1 MGWAAHHWEDR
12 MERKVLVVDD
22 SLAVARQLTK
32 MLEEF
37 GGYQVVGH
45 AKNGAEAV
53 KLFKTLQPDLVLM
66 DIVMPMMDGIQ
77 SLRTLMRLDPSAKVV
92 VVSSVGG
99 VGQKVEEAIRFGAQN
114 VISKPFEAEKVRSI
128 LDGVFKQE

>member
-1 MGWAAHHWEDR
+1 

-22 SLAVARQLTK
+22 SMAVARQLTK

-77 SLRTLMRLDPSAKVV
+77 SLRTLMRLDPGAKVV

-99 VGQKVEEAIRFGAQN
+99 VGQKVEEAIRLGAQN

>member
-1 MGWAAHHWEDR
+1 

-22 SLAVARQLTK
+22 SVAVARQLTK

-37 GGYQVVGH
+37 GAYQIVGH

-77 SLRTLMRLDPSAKVV
+77 SLRTLMRLDPNARVV
-92 VVSSVGG
+92 VISSMGG
-99 VGQKVEEAIRFGAQN
+99 VGQKVEEALRLGARN
-114 VISKPFEAEKVRSI
+114 VISKPFEPEKVRSI
-128 LDGVFKQE
+128 LDHIFAQE